1 VHGVPHKKATSIS
14 TFGEE
19 IALALDGLR
28 CQGDYQHAHV
38 IGDPKT
44 TAAAG
49 IYPAGLAK
57 TLVDGVEAQFVRE
70 HRTLQEVLVVDD
82 DEEPLDINHPDA
94 NKAIN
99 PWGDTDSEEELIE
112 DKQVKVSAGVKAAA
126 KRLHDATG
134 HRGNPRLARA
144 LVLACAPP
152 EVVQA
157 AKHHKRALCD
167 EKRPPK
173 SRRPASL
180 PKLRDVSHQVHID
193 VVELVDSFDRK
204 YYAVHAT
211 DWVTRFQ
218 MAKLLK
224 HKSSD
229 EIIMFLREQWLPILG
244 PPRVLVADQ
253 GREFI
258 SSAFESFC
266 SEHAILVWHSAV
278 QAPWQNGVCER
289 GGGVLKVIMTTLVQK
304 HSVVKFE
311 EMEATWPKQSPLTT
325 TTSMNLGVSPAQ
337 AALGKQPR
345 MLGDVLGGFHQRL
358 AEHGLADQVP
368 HLARRL
374 ALGDSEG
381 GYAETAF
388 FPCNQHGE
396 LARSRS
402 STQSQTLEPGMI
414 VFFWRESKNN
424 PRSSHSRHKLLLRRW
439 HGPALLIALE
449 GHANAFVSFK
459 VR

>member
-1 VHGVPHKKATSIS
+1 
-14 TFGEE
+14 
-19 IALALDGLR
+19 
-28 CQGDYQHAHV
+28 
-38 IGDPKT
+38 
-44 TAAAG
+44 
-49 IYPAGLAK
+49 
-57 TLVDGVEAQFVRE
+57 
-70 HRTLQEVLVVDD
+70 
-82 DEEPLDINHPDA
+82 
-94 NKAIN
+94 
-99 PWGDTDSEEELIE
+99 
-112 DKQVKVSAGVKAAA
+112 
-126 KRLHDATG
+126 
-134 HRGNPRLARA
+134 
-144 LVLACAPP
+144 
-152 EVVQA
+152 
-157 AKHHKRALCD
+157 
-167 EKRPPK
+167 
-173 SRRPASL
+173 
-180 PKLRDVSHQVHID
+180 
-193 VVELVDSFDRK
+193 
-204 YYAVHAT
+204 
-211 DWVTRFQ
+211 

-304 HSVVKFE
+304 HSVVNFE

-388 FPCNQHGE
+388 FQCNQHGE